1 MPRDPR
7 FAITTPARVM
17 MSCMRSLRPK
27 GRLLPARTATVVV
40 CAAICLSTLG
50 SAAHAEEAP
59 VVPAPEAPVVPA
71 PEVPVPVPAPVPP
84 VMPTALGSWCT
95 TLFPMSVK
103 KQRNQSKALM
113 AGKVNLG
120 KGGTYSLTEN
130 PNWKPQ
136 SSADLSGNR
145 HINSLRWALPLLFH
159 GVNTQNQA
167 MVDRFRQLMYY
178 WIDDH
183 KGKRSYWVNA
193 SIYGGLRTQTLACAW
208 QTLQDPTIQQAA
220 ARDATSMWKTY
231 RGGTDVK
238 IGANNTDL
246 TRQIGALATFCS
258 VGDVNLRDVAW
269 NHLVAIARG
278 VINDDGSD
286 VEGSPHYAMY
296 MEKLLSTVEAAAATC
311 GIPNEPIPQL
321 RGLLYGFVA
330 QAVRPDFKLESL
342 GDTAAVELRSTFGVG
357 EWRADWLRS
366 KGAIGTP
373 PTPVY
378 RAYDGGYIFGRHS
391 WALSGSG
398 APDSYYSLRYKGVR
412 PATAHTHDDGGS
424 LTFYS
429 RGVPWIADPGPYRYN
444 SSSLRSFVKKRAAQ
458 STFTVSNTKYNRW
471 KGVVKTKSR
480 SDSLSGGN
488 DDSCLV
494 DKSWKKS
501 KITRC
506 VTYVRGSDAL
516 VVADYINATKV
527 KVPKKKRK
535 NYKKR
540 EITQRWQIGP
550 GIGVEGT
557 DGQLTLVSGD
567 QRVDVIKAGVGDWNL
582 RSAAAGSSIG
592 WHTTDWGVKAPG
604 TVLSRST
611 IVPRKGDQQVMVT
624 VFVPRGSGESV
635 PVQIGDG
642 TVTITRNGNPVTLGF
657 PAP

>member
-1 MPRDPR
+1 
-7 FAITTPARVM
+7 
-17 MSCMRSLRPK
+17 MRSLRPK
-27 GRLLPARTATVVV
+27 GRLLPARTTTVVV

-50 SAAHAEEAP
+50 SVAHAEDAPAP
-59 VVPAPEAPVVPA
+59 VEIAVPAPA
-71 PEVPVPVPAPVPP
+71 PP
-84 VMPTALGSWCT
+84 VKPTALGSWCT
-95 TLFPMSVK
+95 SLFPMSVK
-103 KQRNQSKALM
+103 KQRNRARALM
-113 AGKVNLG
+113 VGKVNLD

-130 PNWKPQ
+130 PDWRPQ

-145 HINSLRWALPLLFH
+145 HINSLRWALPLLFR

-167 MVDRFRQLMYY
+167 MVDRFKQLMYD

-183 KGKRSYWVNA
+183 QGKRSYWVNA

-208 QTLQDPTIQQAA
+208 QTLQDPIIQQAA
-220 ARDATSMWKTY
+220 VRDATSMWKTY

-246 TRQIGALATFCS
+246 TRQLGALATFCS
-258 VGDVNLRDVAW
+258 VGDVNLRNAAW

-278 VINDDGSD
+278 VINSDGSD

-342 GDTAAVELRSTFGVG
+342 GDTAAVELRQTFGVG
-357 EWRADWLRS
+357 DWRADWLRS

-378 RAYDGGYIFGRHS
+378 KAYDGGYIFGRHS

-398 APDSYYSLRYKGVR
+398 APDSYYSLRYKGIR

-429 RGVPWIADPGPYRYN
+429 RGVPWISDPGPYRYN
-444 SSSLRSFVKKRAAQ
+444 SSSLRSFVKTRAAH
-458 STFTVSNTKYNRW
+458 STFTVSNTKYKRW

-480 SDSLSGGN
+480 SDSRSGGN
-488 DDSCLV
+488 DYSCLV

-501 KITRC
+501 EITRC

-527 KVPKKKRK
+527 KVTKKKRK

-557 DGQLTLVSGD
+557 EGQLTLVSGD

-582 RSAAAGSSIG
+582 SSAAEGSLIG

-611 IVPRKGDQQVMVT
+611 TVPRKGDQQVMVT
-624 VFVPRGSGESV
+624 VFVPRGSAESV
-635 PVQIGDG
+635 PVQISDG

-657 PAP
+657 PSP

>member
-1 MPRDPR
+1 
-7 FAITTPARVM
+7 M
-17 MSCMRSLRPK
+17 MSYMRSLRPK
-27 GRLLPARTATVVV
+27 GRLLPARTTTVVV

-50 SAAHAEEAP
+50 SVAHAEDA
-59 VVPAPEAPVVPA
+59 PAPASA
-71 PEVPVPVPAPVPP
+71 PVPAPVELAVPAPAPP

-95 TLFPMSVK
+95 SLFPMSVK
-103 KQRNQSKALM
+103 KQRNRARALM
-113 AGKVNLG
+113 VGKVNLD

-130 PNWKPQ
+130 PDWRPQ

-145 HINSLRWALPLLFH
+145 HINSLRWALPLLFR

-167 MVDRFRQLMYY
+167 MVDRFKQLMYD

-183 KGKRSYWVNA
+183 QGKRSYWVNA

-208 QTLQDPTIQQAA
+208 QTLQDPIIQQAA
-220 ARDATSMWKTY
+220 VRDATSMWKTY

-246 TRQIGALATFCS
+246 TRQLGALATFCS
-258 VGDVNLRDVAW
+258 VGDVNLRNAAW

-278 VINDDGSD
+278 VINSDGSD

-330 QAVRPDFKLESL
+330 QAVRPDFRLESL
-342 GDTAAVELRSTFGVG
+342 GDTAAVELRRTFGVG
-357 EWRADWLRS
+357 DWRADWLRS

-398 APDSYYSLRYKGVR
+398 APDSYYSLRYKGIR

-429 RGVPWIADPGPYRYN
+429 RGVPWISDPGPYRYN
-444 SSSLRSFVKKRAAQ
+444 SSSLRSFVKTRAAH
-458 STFTVSNTKYNRW
+458 STFTVSNTKYNRG

-480 SDSLSGGN
+480 SDSRSGGN
-488 DDSCLV
+488 DYSCLV
-494 DKSWKKS
+494 DNSWKKS
-501 KITRC
+501 EITRC

-527 KVPKKKRK
+527 KVRKKKRK

-557 DGQLTLVSGD
+557 EGQLTLVSGD
-567 QRVDVIKAGVGDWNL
+567 QRVVIKAGVGDWNL
-582 RSAAAGSSIG
+582 SSAVEGSSIG

-611 IVPRKGDQQVMVT
+611 TVPRKGDQQVMVT
-624 VFVPRGSGESV
+624 VFVPRGSAESV
-635 PVQIGDG
+635 PVQISDG
-642 TVTITRNGNPVTLGF
+642 TVTITRNGNPVTVGF